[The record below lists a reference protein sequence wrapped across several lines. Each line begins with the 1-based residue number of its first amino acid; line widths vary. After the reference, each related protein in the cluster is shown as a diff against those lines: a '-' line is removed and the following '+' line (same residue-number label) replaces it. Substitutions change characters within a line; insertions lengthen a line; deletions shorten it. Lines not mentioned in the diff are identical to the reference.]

1 VDRGP
6 DRAVWFLLSGNH
18 MTALLLLMILGC
30 ALPAL
35 ARDKNKMV
43 YGEGL
48 LVEIPQPISEV
59 EPVVEEIA
67 GDGIIHGSKEY
78 EKDEFIAGAKPAES
92 SSLFSQWKEGGKVF
106 YKVREKALDP
116 RNFHNSRDE
125 GTLAVRYVVKAE
137 GEKKT
142 ILRIDA
148 LFQEDVR
155 RTIHKSNG
163 SVESEEY
170 KDIRDHLD
178 AVLLMKKEDSE
189 AKARRQEMLDKKKQ
203 SSANGDL
210 PFLIADSS
218 SRESASAAD
227 SGSKT
232 AADPTSSDSPA
243 HTPSAQN
250 PIAAPPAVQPA
261 PVQPAPVQPAPEQLV
276 ARQPTQVQSAPM
288 AESAP
293 GQTSASLAATPVAS
307 LTSAVSGQ
315 TLEERVKGLR
325 KEVERLVKSPG
336 AALRSAPFHT
346 ASALATLSTGTEVLI
361 LVSTP
366 YWYGVETHEGQ
377 HGWMM
382 RDELE
387 DLP

>member
-1 VDRGP
+1 VDPGP
-6 DRAVWFLLSGNH
+6 DRGRWFLPPGH
-18 MTALLLLMILGC
+18 HVGALLLLITLGC
-30 ALPAL
+30 AFPAF
-35 ARDKNKMV
+35 ARDKNKVV

-48 LVEIPQPISEV
+48 LVEIPMPISEV

-67 GDGIIHGSKEY
+67 GDGLIHGSKEY
-78 EKDEFIAGAKPAES
+78 EKDEFIAGARPAES
-92 SSLFSQWKEGGKVF
+92 SSLFPQWKEGGKVF

-137 GEKKT
+137 GSKKT

-148 LFQEDVR
+148 LFQEDMR

-170 KDIRDHLD
+170 KDIRDHLES
-178 AVLLMKKEDSE
+178 VQLMKKEDAE
-189 AKARRQEMLDKKKQ
+189 AVARREEMLEKKKHPP
-203 SSANGDL
+203 AEDDL
-210 PFLIADSS
+210 PFLVADSS
-218 SRESASAAD
+218 SQQSAGGADSASKTPASNPD
-227 SGSKT
+227 PRSSGGPPVQT
-232 AADPTSSDSPA
+232 A
-243 HTPSAQN
+243 SAQ
-250 PIAAPPAVQPA
+250 PPSTEPA
-261 PVQPAPVQPAPEQLV
+261 PVPAAAEATRVESPPPPEAL
-276 ARQPTQVQSAPM
+276 PEPS
-288 AESAP
+288 
-293 GQTSASLAATPVAS
+293 SASPSANAAAS
-307 LTSAVSGQ
+307 LPSAVSGQ

-346 ASALATLSTGTEVLI
+346 ASALTTLPAGTEVLI
-361 LVSTP
+361 LISTP

-377 HGWMM
+377 HGWIM

-387 DLP
+387 DMP